1 MNQTRYDGDLE
12 RLNRQAELLNEQIG
26 LLQRLREID
35 VELGQVIPAATS
47 TTLAGK
53 IKNPVAKNPPVDGVP
68 KRRGRPPKV
77 KDGTAV
83 TAAPTGV
90 STEDGKSVDLPT
102 LLVTLAQD
110 VNKPLLLPD
119 FVTLAREAG
128 YTTKA
133 KDFSNM
139 VYQAVLKLVKK
150 GVFKKNDET
159 RAYEF
164 VKAAA

>member
-1 MNQTRYDGDLE
+1 MTQTRYDGDLE
-12 RLNRQAELLNEQIG
+12 RLNRQAELLQEEIG

-35 VELGQVIPAATS
+35 LERQGGSGPATVK
-47 TTLAGK
+47 TTTTTAAA
-53 IKNPVAKNPPVDGVP
+53 VAQTDAP
-68 KRRGRPPKV
+68 KRRGRPAKV
-77 KDGTAV
+77 KAGI
-83 TAAPTGV
+83 
-90 STEDGKSVDLPT
+90 STDDGKSIDLPT
-102 LLVTLAQD
+102 LLVSLAQN
-110 VNKPLLLPD
+110 VNKPLLLAD

-150 GVFKKNDET
+150 GLFKKNDET

>member
-1 MNQTRYDGDLE
+1 MTQTRYDGDLE
-12 RLNRQAELLNEQIG
+12 KLNRQAELLQEEIG

-35 VELGQVIPAATS
+35 LERQGPAVSVKAAVKP
-47 TTLAGK
+47 TTTAV
-53 IKNPVAKNPPVDGVP
+53 VAQTDAP
-68 KRRGRPPKV
+68 KKRGRPAKV
-77 KDGTAV
+77 KAGIV
-83 TAAPTGV
+83 TD
-90 STEDGKSVDLPT
+90 DGKSIDLPT
-102 LLVTLAQD
+102 LLVSLAQN
-110 VNKPLLLPD
+110 VNKPLLLAD

-150 GVFKKNDET
+150 GLFKKNDET